1 MQPVERLRF
10 RFAEE
15 FDAAA
20 IQEIYA
26 PYRESSAVSFE
37 TTAPSTEEMGQRIRK
52 ISERFPWLVGELDH
66 RVLGYAYGSKH
77 RERAAYQWSVDATVY
92 VSPLA
97 QRTGLG
103 RGLYTSLFR
112 ILAIQG
118 YYKACAGIT
127 LPNPASVGLHEALGF
142 KPVGI
147 YRGVGYKLGR
157 WHDVGWWALS
167 LQQESDNPE
176 PPRSI
181 REIRHSSAV
190 QEGLE
195 AGEILVGTD
204 NFSEGL

>member
-15 FDAAA
+15 LDAAA

-26 PYRESSAVSFE
+26 PYCESSAVSFE
-37 TTAPSTEEMGQRIRK
+37 TTAPSIEEMGHRIRK
-52 ISERFPWLVGELDH
+52 ISEQFPWLVGELDR

-77 RERAAYQWSVDATVY
+77 RQRAAYQWSVDAAVY
-92 VSPLA
+92 VRPGS
-97 QRTGLG
+97 QRSGLG
-103 RGLYTSLFR
+103 RGLYTSLSR
-112 ILAIQG
+112 ILALQG
-118 YYKACAGIT
+118 YRQVYAGIA
-127 LPNPASVGLHEALGF
+127 LPNPASVGLHEAVGF
-142 KPVGI
+142 EPVGI

-167 LQQESDNPE
+167 LQPESDNPE

-181 REIRHSSAV
+181 REIRHSPAV
-190 QEGLE
+190 QEALE

-204 NFSEGL
+204 NSSEGL